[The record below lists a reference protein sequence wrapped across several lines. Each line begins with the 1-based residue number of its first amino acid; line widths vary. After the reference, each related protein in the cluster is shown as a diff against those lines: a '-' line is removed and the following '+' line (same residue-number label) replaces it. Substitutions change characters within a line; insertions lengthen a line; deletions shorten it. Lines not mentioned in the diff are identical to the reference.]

1 MSTLTTSRV
10 NTADGLTN
18 LTLTTGNTGG
28 PVILVTG
35 GTDVNI
41 RANTTGANVFIANSS
56 QVRTT
61 VATTIANNLTVA
73 NNLNVTGTLTP
84 ATLTLGSPSIAT
96 SGHSRL
102 PNGLLLQWGT
112 VTGVNS
118 SAGSITFPTAFAA
131 APYSITVQQ
140 TVAAAEVVMAVTAL
154 SATTATVRSVS
165 GTVANTAYWMAI
177 GV

>member
-1 MSTLTTSRV
+1 MSTLTTSLV
-10 NTADGLTN
+10 NTANGTTN
-18 LTLTTGNTGG
+18 LTLTTGNTSG

-41 RANTTGANVFIANSS
+41 RANTTGANVFIANST

-84 ATLTLGSPSIAT
+84 ATLTLGTPSIAT

-112 VTGVNS
+112 VTGVTS
-118 SAGSITFPTAFAA
+118 TAGSITFPTAFAA
-131 APYSITVQQ
+131 APYSISVQP
-140 TVAAAEVVMAVTAL
+140 TVASAETVMAVTAV
-154 SATTATVRSVS
+154 SSTTATVRSVS